1 MRKILIIDQDRA
13 IAHQFALACL
23 KRGIGTAL
31 VDTVC
36 EGVRF
41 LLTESVSLIV
51 VEPSLLRLSAREQA
65 VLFAR
70 VAPGV
75 PVVIATPP
83 TASLEARVGW
93 ELVGFIVISRPV
105 DVEEVLKITAR

>member
-1 MRKILIIDQDRA
+1 LRTILVIDQDRA
-13 IAHQFALACL
+13 IAQQFALACL

-51 VEPSLLRLSAREQA
+51 LEPSQLRLSARHQA
-65 VLFAR
+65 ALLGR

-75 PVVIATPP
+75 PVVIAAPP
-83 TASLEARVGW
+83 KASLEARVGW
-93 ELVGFIVISRPV
+93 ELVGFTVISRPV